1 MTEERAGPVQWQERT
16 VERTLKDARQKA
28 ITRGGIF
35 IAAAVDLLRTTG
47 KADFTVQEVVDRSGL
62 SLRSFYQ
69 HFATKD
75 DLLLALIEET
85 VQHHLAIVRQHVD
98 AQTTPRDRF
107 EALVRSTFGTPET
120 DDPASRGMVLFQWHL
135 AATRTDEFAATIS
148 PYVDLVAEVL
158 APGVADG
165 TFRDDL
171 VVAVQAELVTH
182 TLISILDRR
191 VLGANA
197 GRDAITPDELVRWC
211 LSGVLAQLDPGS
223 GGL

>member
-1 MTEERAGPVQWQERT
+1 M
-16 VERTLKDARQKA
+16 
-28 ITRGGIF
+28 
-35 IAAAVDLLRTTG
+35 
-47 KADFTVQEVVDRSGL
+47 
-62 SLRSFYQ
+62 
-69 HFATKD
+69 
-75 DLLLALIEET
+75 
-85 VQHHLAIVRQHVD
+85 
-98 AQTTPRDRF
+98 
-107 EALVRSTFGTPET
+107 
-120 DDPASRGMVLFQWHL
+120 
-135 AATRTDEFAATIS
+135 
-148 PYVDLVAEVL
+148 DLVAEVL